1 MKRIAIGIDQPPGRL
16 ADEKIVIRRASGND
30 REEAG
35 DVQRAVQ
42 SRDKMHERT
51 DLLIQ
56 WAAGV
61 SFSTIW

>member
-16 ADEKIVIRRASGND
+16 VDEKIVISRNG

-35 DVQRAVQ
+35 DVPRAVQ